1 MGSNDAVSP
10 LSPRAVSTCGSVA
23 RAWRSLCW
31 WRRVYGGWRAHGE
44 PRRFTIRHGEH
55 GSAPACGRSQS
66 GVWVVGGG
74 VGGAWM
80 GCAAQSFC
88 SGPKGFSNSALLAR
102 PHLPRVPAT
111 AGQGGWLG
119 GGGGAAAPGPCF
131 AGGRT
136 VVQGGGYWGDCVG
149 GARTVC
155 AALSSNL
162 YGLSSC
168 LMGSNDAV
176 SPLSP
181 RAVSTCGSVARAWR
195 SLCWWRRVY
204 GGWRAHGEPRRFTIR
219 HGEHGSAPACGRSQ
233 SGVWVVG
240 GGVGGAWMG
249 CAAQSF
255 CSGPKGFSNSAL
267 LARPHLPRVPAT
279 AAPEGWASGG
289 GGTGGVTAGL
299 SRA

>member
-1 MGSNDAVSP
+1 MYKFVKFTSNRFFFDTLRIAGDRGSRLNFLRLLRCA
-10 LSPRAVSTCGSVA
+10 
-23 RAWRSLCW
+23 
-31 WRRVYGGWRAHGE
+31 
-44 PRRFTIRHGEH
+44 
-55 GSAPACGRSQS
+55 
-66 GVWVVGGG
+66 GGG
-74 VGGAWM
+74 QGAGGLVPRGLCLVVAVG
-80 GCAAQSFC
+80 
-88 SGPKGFSNSALLAR
+88 ALSL
-102 PHLPRVPAT
+102 
-111 AGQGGWLG
+111 
-119 GGGGAAAPGPCF
+119 GAAASGPCF

-136 VVQGGGYWGDCVG
+136 VVHGGGYWGDCVG

-233 SGVWVVG
+233 SGVWVDG

>member
-1 MGSNDAVSP
+1 MGSDNAAFL
-10 LSPRAVSTCGSVA
+10 LSPRAVSACGLAEA
-23 RAWRSLCW
+23 RAWRPLCW
-31 WRRVYGGWRAHGE
+31 WRRICGGRWTHGE

-55 GSAPACGRSQS
+55 GSAPPLCGRSQS
-66 GVWVVGGG
+66 DAWIVGGG

-88 SGPKGFSNSALLAR
+88 SGPKGFSNSAPLAR

-136 VVQGGGYWGDCVG
+136 VVHGGGYWGDCVG

-195 SLCWWRRVY
+195 SLCWWRCVY

-219 HGEHGSAPACGRSQ
+219 HGEHGSAPAADQQTIHGR
-233 SGVWVVG
+233 
-240 GGVGGAWMG
+240 
-249 CAAQSF
+249 
-255 CSGPKGFSNSAL
+255 
-267 LARPHLPRVPAT
+267 
-279 AAPEGWASGG
+279 
-289 GGTGGVTAGL
+289 
-299 SRA
+299 